1 MHLATN
7 ETQRNAGLAL
17 SDQSVLRSL
26 SAVFTIMCG
35 LALVICC
42 LLSDYRPAGICALV
56 VFCVWLIMS
65 EWANPFFFYKYL
77 AFVYI
82 SVLNLFGCA
91 LCEYT
96 TVYLA
101 ELSVYAH
108 FVGALPLLVFAQ
120 WAFLVVIFYKDVRYQ
135 CEDSS
140 RQVTRGFYDTTTLN
154 VLLCAFF
161 AVICIASFV
170 YVLPHP
176 SFASGVGRIAY
187 ASSYLTGIWSTF
199 NGWMGFLF
207 VIPAMLTRNRRARP
221 FAVACLLLYVLYL
234 FWIGTKFGAYLNVL
248 VVLIIVYY
256 GEMLRLKRQTLLRIT
271 IVLVAI
277 LAAMVVVGG
286 LVFTTTTSSYGGTF
300 EYLFQRG
307 AMQGQLWWKTYDQL
321 NGSFHPEQIEAELA
335 GIAAPIAINQNVDS
349 NYGIYHIMRYCAP
362 GDIVS
367 GYLAANVRLT
377 EAGFATALFCLGPM
391 GVVLFDILCGLLVCW
406 FTNLGIRHINANDG
420 INSLCWSW
428 LYQALR
434 TFISMATL
442 NVFFTK
448 TGIVAIGL
456 LIFDGLL
463 HLRRKETDT
472 VPRRVDNEPNGTN
485 SFSTH
490 SAWRCNGMDDR
501 S

>member
-7 ETQRNAGLAL
+7 ETRESTRLAL
-17 SDQSVLRSL
+17 SDQSVLRPL

-35 LALVICC
+35 LVLMICC
-42 LLSDYRPAGICALV
+42 LLSDYRPAGICALI

-82 SVLNLFGCA
+82 SILNLFGCA
-91 LCEYT
+91 FCEYT
-96 TVYLA
+96 TIYLT
-101 ELSVYAH
+101 ELSVSAH
-108 FVGALPLLVFAQ
+108 FVGSLPLLVFAQ
-120 WAFLVVIFYKDVRYQ
+120 WVFLAVIFYKDVRYQ

-140 RQVTRGFYDTTTLN
+140 RQVTRSFYDTTTLN
-154 VLLCAFF
+154 IFLCAFF
-161 AVICIASFV
+161 AVICVASFV
-170 YVLPHP
+170 YVLPRP

-187 ASSYLTGIWSTF
+187 ASSYLTGIWGTF
-199 NGWMGFLF
+199 SGWMGFLF
-207 VIPAMLTRNRRARP
+207 VIPAMLTRNRRVRP

-256 GEMLRLKRQTLLRIT
+256 GEMLRLRRRTLLRIT

-286 LVFTTTTSSYGGTF
+286 LVFTNTTSSYGGTF

-335 GIAAPIAINQNVDS
+335 GITAPIAINQNVDS
-349 NYGIYHIMRYCAP
+349 NYAIYHIMRYCAP

-377 EAGFATALFCLGPM
+377 EAGFATALYCLGPM
-391 GVVLFDILCGLLVCW
+391 GVVLFAILCGLLVCW
-406 FTNLGIRHINANDG
+406 LTNLGIRHINANDG
-420 INSLCWSW
+420 IISLCWSW

-434 TFISMATL
+434 TFISMATF
-442 NVFFTK
+442 NVFFTT
-448 TGIVAIGL
+448 TGIVAIVL
-456 LIFDGLL
+456 IIFDGLL
-463 HLRRKETDT
+463 HMRRNEAGIKS
-472 VPRRVDNEPNGTN
+472 RRIGNESSDDGGLSP
-485 SFSTH
+485 H
-490 SAWRCNGMDDR
+490 SVR
-501 S
+501 SCDGAGGRL